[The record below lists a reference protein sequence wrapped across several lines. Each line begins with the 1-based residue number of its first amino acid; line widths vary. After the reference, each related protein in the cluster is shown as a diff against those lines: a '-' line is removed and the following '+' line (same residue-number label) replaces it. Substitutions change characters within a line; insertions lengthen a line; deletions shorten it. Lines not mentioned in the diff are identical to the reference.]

1 MPEDADKSKTMWP
14 GPSSQGS
21 HEGMGP
27 ERRIAKRYPF
37 TAAAEVV
44 DLRSKARVTGRS
56 SDLGSGGCYIDTLA
70 PFAVGATVQ
79 IRLERDQHKFE
90 AIGVVTYA
98 LVSMGMGLAFTDIK
112 PEQQATLKEWVAE
125 LSGEKEGGPG
135 TPVAPSEKSLLEA
148 VSNNCEVLKE
158 LIKVMVRRKVINE
171 SEAAALL
178 RQMYR

>member
-1 MPEDADKSKTMWP
+1 
-14 GPSSQGS
+14 
-21 HEGMGP
+21 MGP

-37 TAAAEVV
+37 TASAEVV

-56 SDLGSGGCYIDTLA
+56 SDLGIGGCYIDTLA
-70 PFAVGATVQ
+70 PFAVGAAVQ
-79 IRLERDQHKFE
+79 IRLERDQRKFE
-90 AIGVVTYA
+90 ATGIVTYA

-112 PEQQATLKEWVAE
+112 PEQRALLKEWVAE
-125 LSGEKEGGPG
+125 LSGEKAEGPE
-135 TPVAPSEKSLLEA
+135 TPAATPEASLLQA

-158 LIKVMVRRKVINE
+158 IINIMVRRKVINE